1 MNSDIVSKDGAHPTC
16 TFPIDCCFVVLLSCL
31 QTLSANNDVAE
42 IFTEAAETDNKKKLR
57 SVISWNGEADEFTG
71 WKAHFW

>member
-1 MNSDIVSKDGAHPTC
+1 MSTDTVS
-16 TFPIDCCFVVLLSCL
+16 
-31 QTLSANNDVAE
+31 NNDVAE

-71 WKAHFW
+71 WKAQFEANLMRGSL